1 MRFATLNEWLRWQ
14 ESLHPSEIDL
24 GLDRVQ
30 AVLQRMQLGKIEFAL
45 ISVAGTNG
53 KGSCVAMLDA
63 IYRAAGYRTGAYIS
77 PHIKRYNERITI
89 NGEQVSDEALCK
101 VFEFIDQCRG
111 DISLTYFEFGTLAAI
126 ALLQQAQIDIAI
138 LEVGLGGRLDAV
150 NVLDADVALITSI
163 GLDHQAWLGDDRES
177 VALEKAGIA
186 RSQRPTICGD
196 PDPPQNLFD
205 YLRKLDSPLYQVN
218 RDFYFQKESDT
229 SWRWHSQQ
237 HQRFGLPLPA
247 LRGDFQLY
255 NAASALMVIE
265 LLQEKFP
272 VNNANVRSGLLTA
285 TQPGRFQV
293 IPGDVTMII
302 DVAHN
307 PQSATALAATLKQLP
322 CAGKTHAVF
331 GVLKDKDV
339 AGIVEPLRDV
349 VDSWHLADLKVG
361 RSLAAKDISI
371 ALQRSGVSAPVSCYV
386 SVKLAKDSAMD
397 AANKGDRLLIFGSF
411 YVVAEVLLN

>member
-1 MRFATLNEWLRWQ
+1 MRFTTLNEWLRWQ
-14 ESLHPSEIDL
+14 ESLHPSEIEL
-24 GLDRVQ
+24 GLDRVN
-30 AVLQRMQLGKIEFAL
+30 AVLQRMQLGEITFAL

-53 KGSCVAMLDA
+53 KGSSVAMLDA

-89 NGEQVSDEALCK
+89 NGEQVSDEALCEA
-101 VFEFIDQCRG
+101 FEFVDQSRG

-126 ALLQQAQIDIAI
+126 ALLQQARVDIAI

-177 VALEKAGIA
+177 IALEKAGIA
-186 RSQRPTICGD
+186 RSRRPVVCGE
-196 PDPPQNLFD
+196 PAPPENFFD
-205 YLRKLDSPLYQVN
+205 YLKQLDAPLYQVN
-218 RDFYFQKESDT
+218 RDFFFEKDSGT

-237 HQRFGLPLPA
+237 RQRFGLPLPA

-255 NAASALMVIE
+255 NAASVLMLIE
-265 LLQEKFP
+265 LMQEKFP
-272 VNNANVRSGLLTA
+272 VNNSNMRSGLSTA

-293 IPGDVTMII
+293 IPGEVITIV

-307 PQSATALAATLKQLP
+307 PQAAAALAATLQQMP

-331 GVLKDKDV
+331 GVLKDKDI
-339 AGIVEPLRDV
+339 AGIIDALSSE
-349 VDSWHLADLKVG
+349 VDSWHVADLEVE
-361 RSLAAKDISI
+361 RALPAKDILKI
-371 ALQRSGVSAPVSCYV
+371 LQRCGISAPASCHA
-386 SVKLAKDSAMD
+386 SVKLAKDSAM
-397 AANKGDRLLIFGSF
+397 AGANTGDRVLVFGSF
-411 YVVAEVLLN
+411 YVVSEVL